1 MTHRLVRGVAGATPQ
16 GARCVELRL
25 KPQLKANLPRWS
37 VPIGR
42 TRLCRGAAD
51 APVCSGRGWSHAPG
65 GWVCRAAAEAAAQSE
80 LGQCPQGGR
89 GGRRRQCRGA
99 ADTPVCSGR
108 GGSHA
113 PGGSVCRAAAEAA
126 ARSRSSKRA
135 CVAHQ
140 QLPSDWSRAALPVVE
155 VVPLASQARSARSA
169 RAAGRAPARWP
180 GVGCDAF
187 QKAKSAASSTSGG
200 GGTCLVAFRATWLTD
215 CSRVSTTLLPS
226 HGVRQTGPWDW
237 TVK

>member
-140 QLPSDWSRAALPVVE
+140 QLPSDWSRAALPVLE

-180 GVGCDAF
+180 GVGATHF
-187 QKAKSAASSTSGG
+187 KTTAHFWTKKWWHLPGRFSGG
-200 GGTCLVAFRATWLTD
+200 KASQFY
-215 CSRVSTTLLPS
+215 
-226 HGVRQTGPWDW
+226 TGE
-237 TVK
+237 V

>member
-1 MTHRLVRGVAGATPQ
+1 MTHRLVRGVAGAMPQ

-42 TRLCRGAAD
+42 TRLYRGAAD

-140 QLPSDWSRAALPVVE
+140 QLPSDWSRAAATMTAGRFGAWLEPRPRG
-155 VVPLASQARSARSA
+155 PLHFGVSSSGSSHHSALDTDQSHKSKLA
-169 RAAGRAPARWP
+169 RA
-180 GVGCDAF
+180 
-187 QKAKSAASSTSGG
+187 
-200 GGTCLVAFRATWLTD
+200 
-215 CSRVSTTLLPS
+215 
-226 HGVRQTGPWDW
+226 
-237 TVK
+237 

>member
-1 MTHRLVRGVAGATPQ
+1 MTHRLVRGVAGAMPQ

-140 QLPSDWSRAALPVVE
+140 QLPSDWSRAALPVLE

-187 QKAKSAASSTSGG
+187 QKAKSAHSG

-215 CSRVSTTLLPS
+215 CSRVSIMSRTFSTLFCSTLQRWP
-226 HGVRQTGPWDW
+226 TCADI
-237 TVK
+237 

>member
-1 MTHRLVRGVAGATPQ
+1 MCRAAAEAAAQSELAALVSAHRKR
-16 GARCVELRL
+16 R
-25 KPQLKANLPRWS
+25 
-37 VPIGR
+37 
-42 TRLCRGAAD
+42 RLCRGAAD
-51 APVCSGRGWSHAPG
+51 TPVCSGRGWSHAPG
-65 GWVCRAAAEAAAQSE
+65 GSVCRAAAEAAAQSE

-140 QLPSDWSRAALPVVE
+140 QLPSDWSRAALPVLE

-180 GVGCDAF
+180 GVGATHFKTTAHFCALLL
-187 QKAKSAASSTSGG
+187 QKWWHLPGRFSGDM
-200 GGTCLVAFRATWLTD
+200 A
-215 CSRVSTTLLPS
+215 
-226 HGVRQTGPWDW
+226 VRL
-237 TVK
+237 